1 MQTRTY
7 GDLFKLI
14 QSLAGVGSFAASE
27 QDDVANLIN
36 RRYFEAYQTSQMWP
50 RYLVAGEERSI
61 PSNIEV
67 SGASEPNAN
76 GTYVP
81 ISYLANAWEGPNSHR
96 IFWES
101 DYGGYWKI
109 YDYQSP
115 SDYYVE
121 STYGTPVT
129 TNPWD
134 ADFNTGEFS
143 DAGVS
148 VKQVV
153 QPIPYTETN
162 KDNIGEFL
170 RIHKSK
176 PFSRDSALEFEF
188 YVDSNGAHIL
198 NISTADSSSAYI
210 TYKKQFTPFTTS
222 SSYTTSTEEVPSE
235 FFHFIAHS
243 AYADLL
249 RIDDQIDKALIE
261 EATGKNYLSLE
272 LERVDL
278 ITNNNNVNKRF
289 STYVSRQAR

>member
-50 RYLVAGEERSI
+50 RYLVAGEERT
-61 PSNIEV
+61 IE
-67 SGASEPNAN
+67 SG
-76 GTYVP
+76 
-81 ISYLANAWEGPNSHR
+81 
-96 IFWES
+96 
-101 DYGGYWKI
+101 
-109 YDYQSP
+109 
-115 SDYYVE
+115 
-121 STYGTPVT
+121 
-129 TNPWD
+129 
-134 ADFNTGEFS
+134 
-143 DAGVS
+143 
-148 VKQVV
+148 QVV
-153 QPIPYTETN
+153 PYAETGKN
-162 KDNIGEFL
+162 TIGEFI
-170 RIHKSK
+170 RIHRQQ
-176 PFSRDSALEFEF
+176 PFLNNSTLEFDF
-188 YVDSNGAHIL
+188 YVDSSGAHIL
-198 NISTADSSSAYI
+198 NISTADASSAYI

-243 AYADLL
+243 AYADFL
-249 RIDDQIDKALIE
+249 RMDGQTDKALIE
-261 EATGKNYLSLE
+261 EVTGKKYLDLE

>member
-50 RYLVAGEERSI
+50 RYLVAGEERT
-61 PSNIEV
+61 IE
-67 SGASEPNAN
+67 
-76 GTYVP
+76 
-81 ISYLANAWEGPNSHR
+81 
-96 IFWES
+96 
-101 DYGGYWKI
+101 
-109 YDYQSP
+109 
-115 SDYYVE
+115 
-121 STYGTPVT
+121 
-129 TNPWD
+129 
-134 ADFNTGEFS
+134 TG
-143 DAGVS
+143 
-148 VKQVV
+148 QVV
-153 QPIPYTETN
+153 PYAETGKN
-162 KDNIGEFL
+162 TIGEFI
-170 RIHKSK
+170 RIHRQQ
-176 PFSRDSALEFEF
+176 PFLNNSTLEFDF
-188 YVDSNGAHIL
+188 YVDSSGAHIL
-198 NISTADSSSAYI
+198 NISTADASSAYI

-243 AYADLL
+243 AYADFL
-249 RIDDQIDKALIE
+249 RMDGQTDKALIE

>member
-50 RYLVAGEERSI
+50 RYLVAGEERT
-61 PSNIEV
+61 IE
-67 SGASEPNAN
+67 SG
-76 GTYVP
+76 
-81 ISYLANAWEGPNSHR
+81 
-96 IFWES
+96 
-101 DYGGYWKI
+101 
-109 YDYQSP
+109 
-115 SDYYVE
+115 
-121 STYGTPVT
+121 
-129 TNPWD
+129 
-134 ADFNTGEFS
+134 
-143 DAGVS
+143 
-148 VKQVV
+148 QVV
-153 QPIPYTETN
+153 PYAETGKN
-162 KDNIGEFL
+162 TIGEFI
-170 RIHKSK
+170 RIHRQQ
-176 PFSRDSALEFEF
+176 PFLNNSTLEFDF
-188 YVDSNGAHIL
+188 YVDSSGAHIL
-198 NISTADSSSAYI
+198 NISTADASSAYI
-210 TYKKQFTPFTTS
+210 TYKKQFAPFTTS

-243 AYADLL
+243 AYADFL
-249 RIDDQIDKALIE
+249 RMDGQTDKALIE

>member
-50 RYLVAGEERSI
+50 RYLVAGEERT
-61 PSNIEV
+61 IE
-67 SGASEPNAN
+67 SG
-76 GTYVP
+76 
-81 ISYLANAWEGPNSHR
+81 
-96 IFWES
+96 
-101 DYGGYWKI
+101 
-109 YDYQSP
+109 
-115 SDYYVE
+115 
-121 STYGTPVT
+121 
-129 TNPWD
+129 
-134 ADFNTGEFS
+134 
-143 DAGVS
+143 
-148 VKQVV
+148 QVV
-153 QPIPYTETN
+153 PYAETGKN
-162 KDNIGEFL
+162 TIGEFI
-170 RIHKSK
+170 RIHRQQ
-176 PFSRDSALEFEF
+176 PFLNNSTLEFDF
-188 YVDSNGAHIL
+188 YVDSSGAHIL

-210 TYKKQFTPFTTS
+210 TYKKQFAPFTTS

-243 AYADLL
+243 AYADFL
-249 RIDDQIDKALIE
+249 RMDGQTDKALIE
-261 EATGKNYLSLE
+261 EATGKKYLDLE